1 MLRLQG
7 HRRRGGTDCHMRS
20 LPVAVTTALT
30 TLVVAASAHAAVPH
44 TVAPGET
51 LWSIAAAN
59 NFTTRSLA
67 AFNGLSE
74 DSSVTLGST
83 VMIPAE
89 GEAAY
94 VLQRSGATAAPA
106 TTTTT
111 PPQTT
116 ASAPAPMG
124 GYTVQPGD
132 TLSGLAAQ
140 AGVPARQIAW
150 MNGLSSDAQLVA
162 GTSLKLP
169 TGAPGS
175 AGTTATPPA
184 APAQPT
190 PAAPQAAPY
199 ATTNRMSSSQVGSI
213 AAANGVPSDLASAVA
228 YQESGFNNDMVSPT
242 SARGIMQI
250 MPGTWDYVQHNLSSA
265 PLNPGSA
272 SDNVRAGSLYL
283 ASLLRGHRRGR
294 SHGRRGL
301 LPGPRLGA
309 PARPVRR
316 HEAVREQRA
325 RAAGPFRGLGARVR
339 CGDGRTQRPT
349 SQRRGRRGRRRGGGD
364 RRGGRRRGPRPGGS
378 PADRGRRRRGRGLR
392 AGRGGPRRA
401 RHPRRPALRPAS
413 PHGRGRPRR
422 VRGRRGLRRG

>member
-1 MLRLQG
+1 
-7 HRRRGGTDCHMRS
+7 MRS
-20 LPVAVTTALT
+20 LSVAVTTALT
-30 TLVVAASAHAAVPH
+30 SLVVAASASAAVPH

-51 LWSIAAAN
+51 LWTIAAAN

-74 DSSVTLGST
+74 NANVVLGST

-94 VLQRSGATAAPA
+94 VLQRSGAVAAPA
-106 TTTTT
+106 TPTTT
-111 PPQTT
+111 PTT
-116 ASAPAPMG
+116 TSSAPAPMG

-140 AGVPARQIAW
+140 AGVPARQVAW

-175 AGTTATPPA
+175 SGTTATAPA
-184 APAQPT
+184 TPAQPT

-199 ATTNRMSSSQVGSI
+199 ATSSRMSSSQVGSI

-250 MPGTWDYVQHNLSSA
+250 MPGTWEYVQRNLSSA
-265 PLNPGSA
+265 PLNPSSA

-283 ASLLRGHRRGR
+283 ASLLRNTGGDVPTAVAGYYQGLGSVRQRGLYDDTKQYVNNVLALRGR
-294 SHGRRGL
+294 
-301 LPGPRLGA
+301 
-309 PARPVRR
+309 
-316 HEAVREQRA
+316 
-325 RAAGPFRGLGARVR
+325 F
-339 CGDGRTQRPT
+339 
-349 SQRRGRRGRRRGGGD
+349 GG
-364 RRGGRRRGPRPGGS
+364 
-378 PADRGRRRRGRGLR
+378 
-392 AGRGGPRRA
+392 
-401 RHPRRPALRPAS
+401 
-413 PHGRGRPRR
+413 
-422 VRGRRGLRRG
+422 